1 MTARET
7 SRQRTGRVGEA
18 VAYNFVRELG
28 YAVLERNWR
37 CRAGEIDLIALD
49 GECLV
54 FIEVKTRRTAIAGT
68 AEEAVGPAKAQRILA
83 AAEWYLAEHADLAE
97 MIWRVDLIAINQHVR
112 GDAPSVVHLQ
122 NAIWSA

>member
-7 SRQRTGRVGEA
+7 SRQRTGRKGEA

-112 GDAPSVVHLQ
+112 GDAPAVVHLQ